1 MKLIINPEQT
11 EVKLEA
17 GKKIAIGVGTNRWV
31 SQGGTNMLSVAFV
44 ILHSEKKDIGALHVE
59 RFALTETAAWKV
71 GRWSGASGYLKAF
84 DVYKDDEVN
93 NVLASGPLV
102 INLVE
107 DNYGD
112 KERLKVGSFERYN
125 HNGNMSEEWENLV
138 SQGESVW
145 SAVLAKMNSRRAES
159 GSYGS
164 NSHGSPIAQSNADDI
179 PF

>member
-31 SQGGTNMLSVAFV
+31 SQGGTHMLSVAFV
-44 ILHSEKKDIGALHVE
+44 ILHSEKKDVGALHVE
-59 RFALTETAAWKV
+59 RFALTESASWKIS
-71 GRWSGASGYLKAF
+71 RWAGASGHNKSF
-84 DVYKDDEVN
+84 DVFEDNDVN
-93 NVLASGPLV
+93 NVLACGPLM

-112 KERLKVGSFERYN
+112 KERLKVGSFERYV
-125 HNGNMSEEWENLV
+125 HNGDMSSEWESLV
-138 SQGESVW
+138 SSGESMW
-145 SAVLAKMNSRRAES
+145 SAVLSKMNSRRS
-159 GSYGS
+159 DGGNYGS
-164 NSHGSPIAQSNADDI
+164 NSHASPINQSNADDI